1 VRETLDAKHYSSEMG
16 ERLVN
21 QYKIQKLLGKG
32 AYGNVYKAI
41 DAGTGTEYVRHGVLN
56 CCNEPL
62 TIETRP

>member
-1 VRETLDAKHYSSEMG
+1 MTPSVRETLDAKHYSSEMG

-41 DAGTGTEYVRHGVLN
+41 DAGTGVEYVSPRVGSS
-56 CCNEPL
+56 PA
-62 TIETRP
+62 R

>member
-1 VRETLDAKHYSSEMG
+1 VYRVRETLDAKHYSSEMG

-41 DAGTGTEYVRHGVLN
+41 DVGTGTEYVRVSGGEGGHS
-56 CCNEPL
+56 
-62 TIETRP
+62 